1 MAAVAASSA
10 TSAVAAVI
18 KHQKQSSQWQTLHD
32 QVVSIVAKL
41 PDVVANTGATAS
53 EAASSSAAVLEK
65 EETIAQLG
73 AWAGACH
80 ELLNA
85 MDDTANDIE
94 ATMLTMSSTTTT
106 AHGEPWNNT
115 KTKPKPTRSP
125 DCLPLQTRRQPTLLL
140 CATPCLPSTP
150 LVVTSYSLGYEA
162 PHIATPQPST
172 SHSCTRSQKQEALLE
187 QLAPL
192 TCTATQA
199 RAACHAWTVQPFITA
214 QLQTAYK
221 VACKPFLVSNSA
233 ASSKPTQHGKRGR
246 HNRRSGSK
254 R

>member
-1 MAAVAASSA
+1 M
-10 TSAVAAVI
+10 
-18 KHQKQSSQWQTLHD
+18 
-32 QVVSIVAKL
+32 VSRGT
-41 PDVVANTGATAS
+41 P
-53 EAASSSAAVLEK
+53 
-65 EETIAQLG
+65 
-73 AWAGACH
+73 
-80 ELLNA
+80 
-85 MDDTANDIE
+85 
-94 ATMLTMSSTTTT
+94 
-106 AHGEPWNNT
+106 PP
-115 KTKPKPTRSP
+115 KPKPTRSH
-125 DCLPLQTRRQPTLLL
+125 DCLPPQTRRQPTLLL

-150 LVVTSYSLGYEA
+150 LVVTSYSLGYET

-172 SHSCTRSQKQEALLE
+172 SHSCTRSQTQEALLE

-214 QLQTAYK
+214 QLLTAYK